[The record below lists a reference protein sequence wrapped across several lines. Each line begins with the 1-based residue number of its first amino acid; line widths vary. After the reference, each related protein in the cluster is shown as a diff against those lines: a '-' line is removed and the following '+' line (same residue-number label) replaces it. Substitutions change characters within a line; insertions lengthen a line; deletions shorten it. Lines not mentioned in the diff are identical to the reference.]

1 MHKPGLR
8 GGMAQK
14 LYGHNQV
21 FCEGR
26 FISGPDARSSIL
38 SVMMVVIPAILWQVF
53 PGSYFLTEVSF
64 LIPVL
69 GLGLTVSSVILL
81 LATALSDPGIMPRQ
95 KDFTEH
101 YDERQKVFRTREPQ
115 RFYDLVLRGQPFK
128 LKYCKTCNIYRPP
141 RCTHCSV
148 CENCVERFDHHCPWL
163 GNCIGKR
170 NYWLFYSFVTATGA
184 LNVLVLATSLAH
196 LGLLSVQISDD
207 DGMGGGAAFGQAIVQ
222 APMSLALSIYS
233 LGIVWFT
240 FGLCMY
246 HNYLVATN
254 QTTYEQI
261 KGAFADSANPFDRG
275 VLGNYRDVLLNQ
287 VRPRYFNGFTGRL
300 LWPPKGAAGL
310 AVALAPARKSN
321 ALEEEW
327 RTNTAASPQTAGSSA
342 PQELE
347 LQQGPRGSAQG
358 SPSPQPR
365 KGRQQQEESSVE
377 LPPPLPHDEKRFEL
391 RMEEH
396 NREQQWQQS
405 QSSSQS
411 VLPRRLE
418 DALPQ
423 QGGESDASAAVEPRP
438 PPLPPP
444 AEMQLQPQPPPEL
457 KQRRP
462 AEPQQQPQP
471 PDQEPLPPPTTLSHT
486 FGEAAASVASV
497 SQVAPSASDPRE
509 ADAGADPRS
518 ERDQKY
524 GGHYL

>member
-1 MHKPGLR
+1 
-8 GGMAQK
+8 MAQK

-53 PGSYFLTEVSF
+53 PGVYFLTEVSF
-64 LIPVL
+64 LVPLVA
-69 GLGLTVSSVILL
+69 LGLTMSSVTLL
-81 LATALSDPGIMPRQ
+81 LATAFSDPGIVPRQ

-101 YDERQKVFRTREPQ
+101 YDEKQKVFRTREPQ

-196 LGLLSVQISDD
+196 LGLLCVQIQKD
-207 DGMGGGAAFGQAIVQ
+207 DGSGAGGAFGQAIVQ

-233 LGIVWFT
+233 VGIVWFT

-261 KGAFADSANPFDRG
+261 KGAFADSANPFNRG
-275 VLGNYRDVLLNQ
+275 VIGNYKDVLLSQ

-310 AVALAPARKSN
+310 AVALAPARKDKTS
-321 ALEEEW
+321 EEEW
-327 RTNTAASPQTAGSSA
+327 HASTPTRPEAASKTTGS
-342 PQELE
+342 EVE
-347 LQQGPRGSAQG
+347 LQQGPRGGAQG

-365 KGRQQQEESSVE
+365 KGRPQQEESSAE
-377 LPPPLPHDEKRFEL
+377 LPPPLPHDDRRFEL

-396 NREQQWQQS
+396 NREHQRP
-405 QSSSQS
+405 QSSSQAS
-411 VLPRRLE
+411 VHRRQE
-418 DALPQ
+418 DARQ
-423 QGGESDASAAVEPRP
+423 ASDSEAAVVPRP

-444 AEMQLQPQPPPEL
+444 ADMLPQPQPPPEP
-457 KQRRP
+457 KRRP

-471 PDQEPLPPPTTLSHT
+471 PDQEPLPPPTSPSRTL
-486 FGEAAASVASV
+486 GEAVAGASV
-497 SQVAPSASDPRE
+497 SQIAPPASDPRE
-509 ADAGADPRS
+509 VDAGEDPRP
-518 ERDQKY
+518 ERDRKH